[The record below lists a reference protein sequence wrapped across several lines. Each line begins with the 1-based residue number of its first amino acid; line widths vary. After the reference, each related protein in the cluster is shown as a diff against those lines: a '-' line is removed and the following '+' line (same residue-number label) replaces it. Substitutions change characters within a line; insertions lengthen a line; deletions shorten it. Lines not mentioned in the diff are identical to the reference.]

1 MVNNSNKFLDEL
13 YKYDSFAYREAL
25 VKEWLGGEDETDE
38 MTEVIYGALLTYFD
52 GLYRDRG
59 PKIQAIH
66 TYFRELLG
74 DKVWHCNGSKNDRAA
89 DPAPESE
96 NSRLRN
102 MVDSQRAE
110 IAWLKEQIKLQDAQ
124 IGRNIKQ
131 FSALL
136 EIYEKLRNSKE

>member
-52 GLYRDRG
+52 DLYCDRS

-66 TYFRELLG
+66 IYFRELLG
-74 DKVWHCNGSKNDRAA
+74 DKDWHCNGSKNDRAA
-89 DPAPESE
+89 DPASESE

-110 IAWLKEQIKLQDAQ
+110 IAWLKELIELKDAQ

-136 EIYEKLRNSKE
+136 EICEKLRNSKE

>member
-25 VKEWLGGEDETDE
+25 VKEWLGREDETDE

-52 GLYRDRG
+52 DLYCDRS

-66 TYFRELLG
+66 IYFRELLG
-74 DKVWHCNGSKNDRAA
+74 DKDWHCNGSKNDRAA
-89 DPAPESE
+89 DPASESE

-110 IAWLKEQIKLQDAQ
+110 IAWLKEQIKLQDEQ

>member
-52 GLYRDRG
+52 DLYCDRSQ
-59 PKIQAIH
+59 KIQAIH
-66 TYFRELLG
+66 IYFRELLG
-74 DKVWHCNGSKNDRAA
+74 DKDWHCNGSKNDRAA
-89 DPAPESE
+89 DPASESE

-131 FSALL
+131 ISALL

>member
-25 VKEWLGGEDETDE
+25 VKEWLGREDETDE
-38 MTEVIYGALLTYFD
+38 MTDVIYGALLTYFD
-52 GLYRDRG
+52 DLYCDRS

-66 TYFRELLG
+66 IYFRELLG
-74 DKVWHCNGSKNDRAA
+74 DKDWHCNGSKNDRAA
-89 DPAPESE
+89 DPASESE

>member
-52 GLYRDRG
+52 DLYCDRS

-66 TYFRELLG
+66 IYFRELLG
-74 DKVWHCNGSKNDRAA
+74 DKDWHCNGSKNDRAA
-89 DPAPESE
+89 DPASESE

>member
-25 VKEWLGGEDETDE
+25 VKEWLGREDETDE
-38 MTEVIYGALLTYFD
+38 ITEVIYGALLTYFD
-52 GLYRDRG
+52 DLYCDRS

-66 TYFRELLG
+66 IYFRELLG
-74 DKVWHCNGSKNDRAA
+74 DKDWHCNGSKNDRAA
-89 DPAPESE
+89 DPASESE

>member
-25 VKEWLGGEDETDE
+25 VKEWLGREDETDE
-38 MTEVIYGALLTYFD
+38 ITEVIYGALLTYFD
-52 GLYRDRG
+52 DLYCDRS

-66 TYFRELLG
+66 IYFRELLG
-74 DKVWHCNGSKNDRAA
+74 DKDWHCNGSKNDRAA
-89 DPAPESE
+89 DPASESE

-110 IAWLKEQIKLQDAQ
+110 IAWLKQQIKLQDAQ

>member
-1 MVNNSNKFLDEL
+1 MVNNCNKFLDEL

-25 VKEWLGGEDETDE
+25 VKEWLGGEDGADE
-38 MTEVIYGALLTYFD
+38 MAEVIYGTLLTYFD

-89 DPAPESE
+89 DPASESE

-131 FSALL
+131 LSALL

>member
-25 VKEWLGGEDETDE
+25 VKEWLGREDETDE
-38 MTEVIYGALLTYFD
+38 MTDVIYGALLTYFD
-52 GLYRDRG
+52 DLYCDRS

-66 TYFRELLG
+66 IYFRELLG
-74 DKVWHCNGSKNDRAA
+74 DKDRHCNGSKNDRAA
-89 DPAPESE
+89 DPASESE